1 MEKQEQE
8 FLNKHLGGSRSLQAL
23 YQNIQS
29 DMDRVEAA
37 LNVFTDSPN
46 KIISEI
52 SGYLFQRSGKR
63 IRPAL
68 VMLCSK
74 MFGYAGEEH
83 ILLSALVETIHTA
96 SLLHDDIIDNSDTR
110 RGRDTVHTR
119 WGPNITVLLGDYLY
133 IKTIALSL
141 NSSNQNFV
149 QILTDVSTRMIE
161 GELQEYYVS
170 GNLDLREEEYLE
182 IIDKKTAALFSASS
196 HIGAI
201 LGNATQDEQRALAE
215 YGTSIGMAFQV
226 IDDLLDYSGNAQTL
240 GKPVL
245 TDITEGRIT
254 LPLIY
259 SLQNDGQHNRDRLF
273 ELYRSQDLGE
283 SEKDEIL
290 EIVRSNGAL
299 EYTLQKAREYTQKAQ
314 ELLQILPDSTYRESL
329 ALLPEF
335 ILTRNT

>member
-1 MEKQEQE
+1 MEKQDQE
-8 FLNKHLGGSRSLQAL
+8 FINKHLGESRPLQAL
-23 YQNIQS
+23 YQNIQE
-29 DMDRVEAA
+29 DMDKVETT
-37 LNVFTDSPN
+37 LKIFTDSPN

-74 MFGYAGEEH
+74 LFGYQGEEH
-83 ILLSALVETIHTA
+83 ILLSALIETIHTA

-141 NSSNQNFV
+141 NSSRQEFI
-149 QILTDVSTRMIE
+149 QILTDVSARMIE
-161 GELQEYYVS
+161 GELHEYYVS
-170 GNLDLREEEYLE
+170 GNLDLQEEEYLD
-182 IIDKKTAALFSASS
+182 IIDKKTAALFSASC
-196 HIGAI
+196 HIGAL
-201 LGNATQDEQRALAE
+201 LGDASQAEQKALAE
-215 YGTSIGMAFQV
+215 YGTSIGMSFQI

-245 TDITEGRIT
+245 SDITEGRIT

-259 SLQNDGQHNRDRLF
+259 TLQNDGQQNRKRLQ
-273 ELYRSQDLGE
+273 ELYNSQELEE
-283 SEKDEIL
+283 SAKDEIL
-290 EIVRSNGAL
+290 QIVGSNGAL
-299 EYTLQKAREYTQKAQ
+299 DYTFQKAQEYTQKSQ
-314 ELLQILPDSTYRESL
+314 ELLQILPDTVYRESL

-335 ILTRNT
+335 VLTRNK